1 MSAPRGDHAILR
13 ARNLT
18 KRVATL
24 GPSTDVLRPD
34 ELIKFLD
41 LVDGVR
47 INLAHASPNEVKFR
61 IEAVR
66 SYEKAKNRPLAVIVD
81 LKGPSIRVGSTSP
94 INVQEG
100 EVVKFKLSDKSDGT
114 YIPVPNKAFFSAV
127 EQNDVILMLDG
138 RLRLKVTNTGS
149 DWIEAVAE
157 SSGVITGGKAIVVEG
172 KDYDISTPAEEDVEA
187 LKAISP
193 IRDNIDYVAISLAKS
208 CKDVDSVRSLLTE
221 LGFQSQVAVKIETKG
236 AINNLEELVQ
246 CSDYVVVARGD
257 LGLHYGLDALP
268 IVQRRI
274 VHTSLKY
281 GKPIA
286 VATQLLDS
294 MQSSP
299 IPTRAEINDVFTT
312 ASMGVDS
319 LWLTNETASG
329 KYPLAAVSWL
339 SRILMNVEYQIP
351 QSPLLQ
357 NSRDRFAKGLVELTQ
372 DLGAN
377 ILVFSMSGTL
387 ARRIA
392 KFRPRGVVYV
402 GTPNVRV
409 ARSLSIV
416 WALEPL
422 YIPAENYEEGLE
434 KLISLK
440 GTTPFV
446 ATYGIRGGVHS
457 VKVKL

>member
-1 MSAPRGDHAILR
+1 MSPAGGNCATRHA
-13 ARNLT
+13 ASLT

-24 GPSTDVLRPD
+24 GPSTDVLPPN
-34 ELIKFLD
+34 ELVKFLD
-41 LVDGVR
+41 FVDGVR
-47 INLAHASPNEVKFR
+47 INLAHATPAEVKAR

-66 SYEKAKNRPLAVIVD
+66 SYEKARNRPLAVIVD
-81 LKGPSIRVGSTSP
+81 LKGPGVRVGNTRP
-94 INVQEG
+94 IEVQEG
-100 EVVKFKLSDKSDGT
+100 RAVRFKLSDRSDGT
-114 YIPVPNKAFFSAV
+114 YIPVPSRAFFSVV
-127 EQNDVILMLDG
+127 EQNDVVLMLDG
-138 RLRLKVTNTGS
+138 RLRLRVVNIGA
-149 DWIEAVAE
+149 DWAEAVAE
-157 SSGVITGGKAIVVEG
+157 SSGVVTTGKAIVVEG
-172 KDYDISTPAEEDVEA
+172 KDYDIPTPSEEDVEA

-193 IRDNIDYVAISLAKS
+193 IREEIDYVSISLARS
-208 CKDVDSVRSLLTE
+208 CKEVDGVRSLLTE
-221 LGFQSQVAVKIETKG
+221 LGFESHVAVKIETKG
-236 AINNLEELVQ
+236 AVNNLEDLAQ
-246 CSDYVVVARGD
+246 CGDYLVVARGD

-274 VHTSLKY
+274 IHTSLKH

-329 KYPLAAVSWL
+329 RYPLAAASWL
-339 SRILMNVEYQIP
+339 SKILANVEYQIP
-351 QSPLLQ
+351 QYPLLK
-357 NSRDRFAKGLVELTQ
+357 NSRDRFAKGLVELAQ

-387 ARRIA
+387 AKRIA

-402 GTPNVRV
+402 GTPSVKV
-409 ARSLSIV
+409 ARSLSII

-422 YIPAENYEEGLE
+422 HIPSESYEEGLE
-434 KLISLK
+434 KLISLR
-440 GTTPFV
+440 GSAPFV
-446 ATYGIRGGVHS
+446 ATYGIRGGIHS
-457 VKVKL
+457 VKVKF